1 METELKLTT
10 SPAHLHK
17 ISAQRLLQDFA
28 TQEPS
33 THHLVSHYFD
43 TPDSTLGRHGLTLRV
58 REEAQHSTQT
68 LKDRHDGAATGG
80 ALQRGAWE
88 TPVPSATPDVRGLL
102 KANHLPRKV
111 SKTLRRAS
119 RAGTLAERF
128 TVGAERTTWM
138 LDVDGAT
145 IEMALDAGTLH
156 ANGAHSTFSEIE
168 LERKSGKKS
177 ALYKAAHALAHHIP
191 VQLSFVTKAERGF
204 AMLED
209 GPRPRKASRIAFPR
223 GASVEQGMRRI
234 LAGCLTHAQANA
246 QGFLD
251 SDDPEYLHQLRVG
264 MRRFKSA
271 LKLFR
276 DLVALPPVL
285 QRQLDDLSTLLG
297 AARDADVLL
306 LTTLPRIA
314 KAGRHEAFLQPLV
327 AHAQV
332 VASERRAAARL
343 AVHSTHHAQMMI
355 DLFAWVDGKGWRKDM
370 ARATRARLR
379 KGLTGFARQ
388 AVVDAHA
395 VVARRTRKVKK
406 LGGHDSAS
414 LHRLRIGCKQAR
426 YAVEFFDDIE
436 QPGRARRY
444 VKRLSAVQEAL
455 GMLNDAHVAQTT
467 LAAFTQDQPTLAPQ
481 VAVVSAYLNGI
492 AAAGVDQGQGAWR
505 KLAGPSAARGVR
517 GLVRKGGQ

>member
-1 METELKLTT
+1 
-10 SPAHLHK
+10 
-17 ISAQRLLQDFA
+17 
-28 TQEPS
+28 
-33 THHLVSHYFD
+33 VS
-43 TPDSTLGRHGLTLRV
+43 
-58 REEAQHSTQT
+58 
-68 LKDRHDGAATGG
+68 
-80 ALQRGAWE
+80 
-88 TPVPSATPDVRGLL
+88 SATPDVRGLL
-102 KANHLPRKV
+102 KTNHLPHKV
-111 SKTLRRAS
+111 SKALR

-128 TVGAERTTWM
+128 TVEAERTTWL

-156 ANGAHSTFSEIE
+156 VNGADSTFSEIE
-168 LERKSGKKS
+168 LEHKSGKKA
-177 ALYKAAHALAHHIP
+177 ALYKAAHALARHIP

-204 AMLED
+204 ALLAD
-209 GPRPRKASRIAFPR
+209 GLRPRKAGPIAFPR
-223 GASVEQGMRRI
+223 SATVEQGMRRI

-251 SDDPEYLHQLRVG
+251 SDNPEYLHQLRVG

-276 DLVALPPVL
+276 DLVALPPDL

-306 LTTLPRIA
+306 HTTLPCIA
-314 KAGRHEAFLQPLV
+314 AAGKHDAFLQPLV
-327 AHAQV
+327 DHAQ
-332 VASERRAAARL
+332 AYADAQRAAARL

-355 DLFAWVDGKGWRKDM
+355 ALFAWVDGKGWRKDM

-379 KGLTGFARQ
+379 QPLARYARQ

-395 VVARRTRKVKK
+395 VVARRARKVKK

-426 YAVEFFDDIE
+426 YAVEFFAGIE
-436 QPGRARRY
+436 RPGKAGRY
-444 VKRLSAVQEAL
+444 VKQLAAVQEAL

-467 LAAFTQDQPTLAPQ
+467 LATFTHAAPALAPH
-481 VAVVSAYLNGI
+481 VAVVSAYLNGM
-492 AAAGVDQGQGAWR
+492 ATAGVQDGQGAWR
-505 KLAGPSAARGVR
+505 RLALPTAASGVR
-517 GLVRKGGQ
+517 GLVRKGGH